1 VAETMGRAAQA
12 MAEGVDMPIVDQINR
27 DITAAMK
34 AKEAERLSALRMV
47 KTALKMRETELPGDV
62 DDTEAARVLNTLL
75 KQRRDAAE
83 QYRAA
88 GRPELAEK
96 EENEA
101 RIIQT
106 YLPAAVTEEE
116 MVSAINA
123 AIAETGAAS
132 MKDMGAVMKAAR
144 QRLEGKT
151 VDGKAMSDLVKARL
165 SG

>member
-1 VAETMGRAAQA
+1 
-12 MAEGVDMPIVDQINR
+12 MPIVEQISR
-27 DITAAMK
+27 DIVEAMK

-47 KTALKMRETELPGDV
+47 KTALTMRQSELPAGV
-62 DDTEAARVLNTLL
+62 DDSEAIRVLNTIL

-88 GRPELAEK
+88 NREDLAVK

-106 YLPAAVTEEE
+106 YLPASASEEE
-116 MVSAINA
+116 MSGAVDQ

-132 MKDMGAVMKAAR
+132 MKDMGAVMKVVRAK
-144 QRLEGKT
+144 LEGKT
-151 VDGKAMSDLVKARL
+151 VDGKALSDLVKAKL
-165 SG
+165 A

>member
-1 VAETMGRAAQA
+1 
-12 MAEGVDMPIVDQINR
+12 MAIVEDINR

-47 KTALKMRETELPGDV
+47 KTALKMRETELPGGV
-62 DDTEAARVLNTLL
+62 DDAEAEKVLNTLL

-88 GRPELAEK
+88 RREDLALK

-106 YLPAAVTEEE
+106 YLPAAASEEDMLAAVDE
-116 MVSAINA
+116 

-132 MKDMGAVMKAAR
+132 MKEMGAVMKTAR
-144 QRLEGKT
+144 AKLEGKT
-151 VDGKAMSDLVKARL
+151 VDGKALSDIVKAKL

>member
-1 VAETMGRAAQA
+1 METG
-12 MAEGVDMPIVDQINR
+12 MAIVDDINR

-47 KTALKMRETELPGDV
+47 KTALKLRETELPGSV
-62 DDTEAARVLNTLL
+62 DDAEAERVLNTLL

-88 GRPELAEK
+88 QREDLALK

-106 YLPAAVTEEE
+106 YLPAAASEEDMLTAVNE
-116 MVSAINA
+116 

-132 MKDMGAVMKAAR
+132 MKEMGAVMKAAR
-144 QRLEGKT
+144 AKLEGKT
-151 VDGKAMSDLVKARL
+151 VDGKALSDLVKAKL
-165 SG
+165 SV

>member
-1 VAETMGRAAQA
+1 
-12 MAEGVDMPIVDQINR
+12 MPIVEQISR
-27 DITAAMK
+27 DIIESMK

-47 KTALKMRETELPGDV
+47 KTALTMRQSELPAGV
-62 DDTEAARVLNTLL
+62 DDTEAVRVLNSIL

-88 GRPELAEK
+88 NREDLAVK

-106 YLPAAVTEEE
+106 YLPASASEEE
-116 MVSAINA
+116 MTAAVEE

-132 MKDMGAVMKAAR
+132 MKDMGSVMKVVR
-144 QRLEGKT
+144 SKLEGKT
-151 VDGKAMSDLVKARL
+151 VDGKALSDLVKAKL
-165 SG
+165 SGQ